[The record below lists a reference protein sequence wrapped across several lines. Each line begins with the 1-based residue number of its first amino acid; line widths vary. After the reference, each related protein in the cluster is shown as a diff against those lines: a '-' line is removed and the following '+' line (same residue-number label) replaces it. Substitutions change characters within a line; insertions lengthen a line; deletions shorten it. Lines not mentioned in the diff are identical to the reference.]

1 MAMEEVTPAQGDVL
15 AGDTLH
21 TSEMFLLIK
30 VTHSYDIRDT
40 FLAYT

>member
-1 MAMEEVTPAQGDVL
+1 MAMAEVTPAQGDVL
-15 AGDTLH
+15 AGERLH

>member
-21 TSEMFLLIK
+21 TNEMFQLIK
-30 VTHSYDIRDT
+30 VAHSYDTSDT